1 MDYDVI
7 VVGGGPAG
15 SANSYFNAKKGKK
28 VLLIDKSTFPR
39 DKICGDGITGKA
51 LTILHEMG
59 LTNEIEGIKEISS
72 TGVLVVSPKMDNL
85 RISIES
91 PNDPFSAFSIDRYI
105 IDNLMFQQAK
115 TEVLKRGGEVLHE
128 KVVEV
133 IAEGG
138 KVVGVKTDK
147 GEYRANLIV
156 GAGGYNCPVSK
167 YVLKENGLPKQDRSH
182 YSSALREYWEGIEGS
197 QGDFEIHF
205 IDGILPGYFWIFP
218 ISETKFNV
226 GVGMLLSDMDN
237 QSVKLKE
244 MLRYIVNES
253 YLKERFKN
261 ATLVGGTTKGWLLPL
276 GSPRDKGLQP
286 RKNFVDGCMLIGDS
300 ASLIDPFTGEG
311 IGNALTSGK
320 LLADYDFID
329 SASGVEY
336 QEALWDFIGKELSNS
351 HRLQRMLNRKWL
363 INRFIKKA
371 SKNEKLQNVITDMLH
386 NKESQDAF
394 ASKWFIL
401 KSLIL

>member
-39 DKICGDGITGKA
+39 DKVCGDGITGKA
-51 LTILHEMG
+51 LSILHEMG
-59 LTNEIEGIKEISS
+59 LTNEIESIKEISS
-72 TGVLVVSPKMDNL
+72 TGVLIVSPKKDEL

-105 IDNLMFQQAK
+105 IDNLMFEQAK
-115 TEVLKRGGEVLHE
+115 KEVLENGGEVLHE

-133 IAEGG
+133 IVEDER
-138 KVVGVKTDK
+138 VVGVKTDK
-147 GEYRANLIV
+147 NEYRANLIV
-156 GAGGYNCPVSK
+156 GAGGYNCPISK
-167 YVLKENGLPKQDRSH
+167 YVLKENGLPKQNRSH
-182 YSSALREYWEGIEGS
+182 YSSALREYWEGLEGNE
-197 QGDFEIHF
+197 GDFEIHF

-244 MLRYIVNES
+244 MLKYIVNES
-253 YLKERFKN
+253 YLKDRFKN
-261 ATLVGGTTKGWLLPL
+261 ATLVEGTTKGWLLPL

-286 RKNFVDGCMLIGDS
+286 RNNFVDGCMLIGDS

-320 LLADYDFID
+320 LLADYDSID
-329 SASGVEY
+329 SETGVEY
-336 QEALWDFIGKELSNS
+336 QEALWDLIGKELSNS
-351 HRLQRMLNRKWL
+351 HRLQKMLNRKWL